1 MPEHS
6 DPIAFTTRGE
16 SHSKYKA
23 SVMSTKTSVGQ
34 VRAAIGSLGPLVPTI
49 AIISAIVNI
58 LALTGSFYMLQ
69 IYDRVLSSRSIPTL
83 VALSALA
90 IGLYIFQGAL
100 EIVRGQIF
108 SRVASRVDRDLST
121 KANDAAMRLPLVGGS
136 RNEALQPLRDV
147 DTIRSFLSGAGP
159 IAIFDIPWLPLYMG
173 FVFLLHPVL
182 GVVTIASAIVMFVLA
197 FASERMVR
205 KPTTGA
211 TSALGERFSLAQAAE
226 RNSEVIRAMGFGHN
240 LMRKFASANE
250 RHLGAQESLSD
261 IVGGMSIISK
271 VFRMLVQSALLGL
284 GAYFTIYGQMSSGAI
299 IAVSIAASRALA
311 PIELAIANWKGF
323 VAARQCSERI
333 NKVFAMLPAEQDPI
347 DLPAPCKAMSLEG
360 VAVLIPGSQRYVLN
374 SVTLEVQ
381 AGQGLAIIGPSAAGK
396 SSLARA
402 MVGVWPAARG
412 SIRLDG
418 ASLDRW
424 SNVKLGRHIG
434 YMPQEV
440 DLFEG
445 TISENIARFDEDADG
460 AAILEAARAAD
471 VHEMILRLPSG
482 YETRIGD
489 RGTTLSAGQRQRIGL
504 ARALYR
510 NPFLVVLDEP
520 NSNLDADGDA
530 ALLKAIHGIKARGGV
545 AVVVAHRPTV
555 LQAVD
560 LVAVIGNG
568 QLTAFGPRDEII
580 RKATKPVPAAH
591 VVPTLHKA

>member
-1 MPEHS
+1 
-6 DPIAFTTRGE
+6 
-16 SHSKYKA
+16 
-23 SVMSTKTSVGQ
+23 MSTKTRVGQ

-49 AIISAIVNI
+49 AIISAIVNL

-100 EIVRGQIF
+100 EVVRGQIF
-108 SRVASRVDRDLST
+108 ARLASRVDRDLSI

-159 IAIFDIPWLPLYMG
+159 IAIFDIPWLPLYMA

-182 GVVTIASAIVMFVLA
+182 GVVTIASAIVMFTLA

-205 KPTTGA
+205 KPTSGA
-211 TSALGERFSLAQAAE
+211 TSATSERFSLAQAAE

-240 LMRKFASANE
+240 LMRKFVSANE

-284 GAYFTIYGQMSSGAI
+284 GAYFTIHGQMSSGAI

-347 DLPAPCKAMSLEG
+347 DLPAPCKAITLEG

-424 SNVKLGRHIG
+424 SNAKLGRYIG

>member
-1 MPEHS
+1 MS
-6 DPIAFTTRGE
+6 AK
-16 SHSKYKA
+16 SKL
-23 SVMSTKTSVGQ
+23 GQ
-34 VRAAIGSLGPLVPTI
+34 VRTAVGSLGPLVPSI
-49 AIISAIVNI
+49 AVISAIVNI

-83 VALSALA
+83 IALSALA
-90 IGLYIFQGAL
+90 IGLYVFQGAL
-100 EIVRGQIF
+100 EILRGQIF
-108 SRVASRVDRDLST
+108 SRLASRVDRDLSV
-121 KANDAAMRLPLVGGS
+121 KAGDAAMRLPLIGGS
-136 RNEALQPLRDV
+136 RTEALQPLRDV
-147 DTIRSFLSGAGP
+147 DTIRSFLAGAGP
-159 IAIFDIPWLPLYMG
+159 VAIFDIPWLPLYMG
-173 FVFLLHPVL
+173 FVFLLHPLL
-182 GVVTIASAIVMFVLA
+182 GVVTMASAAVMFMLA
-197 FASERMVR
+197 FASERLVR
-205 KPTTGA
+205 QPTSSVTSA
-211 TSALGERFSLAQAAE
+211 TSERYSLAQAAE
-226 RNSEVIRAMGFGHN
+226 RNAEVVRAMGFGHN
-240 LMRKFASANE
+240 LTRKFSAANE

-261 IVGGMSIISK
+261 IVGGMSITSK

-284 GAYFTIYGQMSSGAI
+284 GAYLTIHGEMSSGAI
-299 IAVSIAASRALA
+299 IAVSIAASRALS

-347 DLPAPCKAMSLEG
+347 DLPAPTKALALEA
-360 VAVLIPGSQRYVLN
+360 VAVQIPGSQRFVLN
-374 SVTLEVQ
+374 SVTMEIA

-402 MVGVWPAARG
+402 MVGVWPPARG
-412 SIRLDG
+412 AIRIDG

-445 TISENIARFDEDADG
+445 TISDNIARFDENADG

-471 VHEMILRLPSG
+471 VHEMILRLPNG

-530 ALLKAIHGIKARGGV
+530 ALLKAIQGVKARNGI
-545 AVVVAHRPTV
+545 AIIVAHRPTV

-580 RKATKPVPAAH
+580 RKATKPVPAVA
-591 VVPTLHKA
+591 VVPALHKA

>member
-1 MPEHS
+1 
-6 DPIAFTTRGE
+6 
-16 SHSKYKA
+16 
-23 SVMSTKTSVGQ
+23 MSTKGKIGE
-34 VRAAIGSLGPLVPTI
+34 VRAAIGSLGPLIPTI
-49 AIISAIVNI
+49 AIISAVVNI

-69 IYDRVLSSRSIPTL
+69 VYDRVLSSRSVPTL
-83 VALSALA
+83 IALSALA

-108 SRVASRVDRDLST
+108 TRVASRVDRELSL
-121 KANDAAMRLPLVGGS
+121 KAQDAAMRLPLYGGTRS
-136 RNEALQPLRDV
+136 EALQPMRDV
-147 DTIRSFLSGAGP
+147 DTIRGFLAGAGP
-159 IAIFDIPWLPLYMG
+159 TAIFDIPWLPLYMG

-182 GVVTIASAIVMFVLA
+182 GIVTTASAVIMFALA
-197 FASERMVR
+197 LTSERLVR
-205 KPTTGA
+205 QPSSGA
-211 TSALGERFSLAQAAE
+211 TSASGERYGLAQAAE
-226 RNSEVIRAMGFGHN
+226 RNAEVIRAMGFGDN
-240 LMRKFASANE
+240 LKRRFMAANE
-250 RHLGAQESLSD
+250 RHLVAQESLSD
-261 IVGGMSIISK
+261 VGGGMSVISK

-284 GAYFTIYGQMSSGAI
+284 GAYLTIQGQMSGGAI
-299 IAVSIAASRALA
+299 IAVSIASSRALA
-311 PIELAIANWKGF
+311 PIETAIANWKGF

-333 NKVFAMLPAEQDPI
+333 NKIFSSLPKEQQPI
-347 DLPAPCKAMSLEG
+347 DLPAPNKALTLEG
-360 VAVLIPGSQRYVLN
+360 VAVQIPGGSRYVLN
-374 SVTLEVQ
+374 SVTLEIP

-402 MVGVWPAARG
+402 MVGIWPVARG
-412 SIRLDG
+412 SVRLDG
-418 ASLDRW
+418 AALDRW
-424 SNVKLGRHIG
+424 SNAKLGRHIG

-445 TISENIARFDEDADG
+445 SISENIARFEENLDG
-460 AAILEAARAAD
+460 AAVLEAARAAD
-471 VHEMILRLPSG
+471 VHEMILRLPNG

-530 ALLKAIHGIKARGGV
+530 ALLKAIQGVKMRGGI
-545 AVVVAHRPTV
+545 AIIVAHRPTV

-580 RKATKPVPAAH
+580 RKATKAPLAA
-591 VVPTLHKA
+591 VPTLHKA